1 MKKFNFFLLFLT
13 LLFSCKNGVD
23 NTINNEEVAKSNSK
37 EFSVEGIKFK
47 MVRIPSINDVVLGSE
62 EQEDNKPHTVN
73 LSEYWISET
82 EVTQE
87 LYEKVIGM
95 NPSHFVPP
103 YYPHVKGEIQ
113 EKRPVEQVS
122 WFDALFFCNELTKKV
137 NAGSDSECVYTIT
150 DIEKTDKERPYIIT
164 KAKVSVDWSKKGFRL
179 PTEAEWERAGR
190 GKELTKYAGTN
201 DVKELDKYSW
211 YKSNSGEASHQV
223 ATKNPNSFG
232 LFDMSGNVWEWCWD
246 WYSKDIQG
254 DKENPKGSTTG
265 TDKALRGGAVTCD
278 EEPGHSLLYR
288 TYFAPQ
294 FDGLDSGIRL
304 ASSY

>member
-1 MKKFNFFLLFLT
+1 MKKASFLLLCLIF
-13 LLFSCKNGVD
+13 LFSCKSGVNGGD
-23 NTINNEEVAKSNSK
+23 NDVEVEKDK
-37 EFSVEGIKFK
+37 EFSVDGIKFK
-47 MVRIPSINDVVLGSE
+47 MIRIPSTNGVLLGSN
-62 EQEDNKPHTVN
+62 EQEDNKPHTVV
-73 LSEYWISET
+73 LSEYLISET

-103 YYPHVKGEIQ
+103 YYPHAKGENQ

-122 WFDALFFCNELTKKV
+122 WFDAVFFCNELTKKV
-137 NAGSDSECVYTIT
+137 NDGSDSECVYTIT
-150 DIEKTDKERPYIIT
+150 DIEKTDAERPYVIT
-164 KAKVSVDWSKKGFRL
+164 NAKVTVDWSKKGFRL

-201 DVKELDKYSW
+201 DVEKLDEYAW
-211 YKSNSGEASHQV
+211 HKSNSGETSHQV
-223 ATKNPNSFG
+223 ATKKPNSFG
-232 LFDMSGNVWEWCWD
+232 LYDMSGNVWEFCWD
-246 WYSKDIQG
+246 WYSKNMPEG
-254 DKENPKGSTTG
+254 VLENPKGSATG
-265 TDKALRGGAVTCD
+265 TDRALRGGAVTCVED
-278 EEPGHSLLYR
+278 PGHALSYR